1 MAIRSKPSGGT
12 PARAAKAKSNAST
25 AGRKRAGVRKKA
37 AKRQQSATQKK
48 KAARKKK
55 TARKKRA
62 ASATRKQSATR
73 KSTATRASKV
83 ARPTGTAAKR
93 PGAAKPRTART
104 PASHPATIA
113 RLYPERIGTVLHY
126 YAQAR
131 GAIVQLERGEVHV
144 GDAVHIRGHTT
155 DFYDRIEELKI
166 DDRPVEIA
174 RCGQTV
180 GIRVSR
186 TVREN
191 DGLFLLSE

>member
-1 MAIRSKPSGGT
+1 MAIRSKRSSGT
-12 PARAAKAKSNAST
+12 PARAAKAKSKAST
-25 AGRKRAGVRKKA
+25 AGRKKAGVRKQA
-37 AKRQQSATQKK
+37 AGQKKSATQKK
-48 KAARKKK
+48 KA
-55 TARKKRA
+55 TRKKRA
-62 ASATRKQSATR
+62 ASATKKQSATR
-73 KSTATRASKV
+73 KSTAKRASRV

-93 PGAAKPRTART
+93 PAAAKPRTAPAR
-104 PASHPATIA
+104 ASHPATIA

-131 GAIVQLERGEVHV
+131 GAIVQLERGEVHL

-166 DDRPVEIA
+166 DDRPVEVA

-191 DGLFLLSE
+191 DGFFLLSE

>member
-1 MAIRSKPSGGT
+1 MAIRSKRSSGT
-12 PARAAKAKSNAST
+12 PARAAKAKSKAST
-25 AGRKRAGVRKKA
+25 AGRKKAGVRKQA
-37 AKRQQSATQKK
+37 ARQKKSATQKK
-48 KAARKKK
+48 KKA
-55 TARKKRA
+55 TRKKRA
-62 ASATRKQSATR
+62 ASATKKQSATR
-73 KSTATRASKV
+73 KSTAKRASRV

-93 PGAAKPRTART
+93 PAAAKPRTARAR
-104 PASHPATIA
+104 ASHPATIA

-131 GAIVQLERGEVHV
+131 GAIVQLERGEVHL

-155 DFYDRIEELKI
+155 DFYHRIEELKI
-166 DDRPVEIA
+166 DDRPVEVA

-191 DGLFLLSE
+191 DGFFLLSE

>member
-1 MAIRSKPSGGT
+1 MAIRSKRSSGT
-12 PARAAKAKSNAST
+12 PARAAKAKSKAST
-25 AGRKRAGVRKKA
+25 AGRKKAGVRKQA
-37 AKRQQSATQKK
+37 AGQKKSATQKK
-48 KAARKKK
+48 KKKA
-55 TARKKRA
+55 TRKKRA
-62 ASATRKQSATR
+62 ASATKKQSATR
-73 KSTATRASKV
+73 KSTAKRASRV

-93 PGAAKPRTART
+93 PAAAKPRTARAR
-104 PASHPATIA
+104 ASHPATIA

-131 GAIVQLERGEVHV
+131 GAIVQLERGEVHL

-166 DDRPVEIA
+166 DDRPVEVA

-191 DGLFLLSE
+191 DGFFLLSE